1 MAKGTRCTHTKQA
14 GPFRKQATPFILII
28 LGGICGWLMT
38 RAHIPIGLQLVILM
52 TLTASVIALMA
63 RGDNLPV
70 QALLPKQ
77 TESETPFSNATS
89 SSLNLDFAEQAL
101 AKSHTCQLKLLCDS
115 LNLTSSAIIIH
126 SQTPG
131 HYHLHASHSNNPT
144 AINQEMATE
153 AGILLSL
160 KDDRSEISGHPSSQN
175 FQGLPYYRTGTSV
188 GGFMVISLKGIDQ
201 HHPLKTSGFLCV
213 DRKEQT
219 PWTQTE
225 KSMLRQ
231 AAHKISTDLY
241 VTEQLAEAN
250 HDKKAIKQICLA
262 LQDLNTVLNLQ
273 EAFEVTQTTVTSFT
287 SATLVAITLKDNQ
300 QHSVVSAVGPDAEK
314 LKDLTIL
321 NDPCLVN
328 QAIGLRRT
336 MTPKG
341 GQHPPMTLFTSPS
354 PIDTYQ
360 SLLIIP
366 LISDDQPIGTLIAG
380 GTTPKL
386 FSKDQQTLL
395 EVVAGQI
402 ATRIDLAKTHEK
414 IYHMATIDGLTGLV
428 NHRTFQNGLRKMLDR
443 ASRQKTKVALI
454 LCDIDHFKG
463 INDNYGHPFGDEVL
477 RQVARV
483 LKDAVRTVDLA
494 ARYGGEEFTLVLE
507 NADQTGGV
515 NLAERVRKEIEG
527 LRFSHA
533 NKEIRITI
541 SFGVSCY
548 PTLAR
553 DQSALISQA
562 DQALY
567 RSKEAGRNQT
577 QCYT

>member
-1 MAKGTRCTHTKQA
+1 MAKGNRCTHTKHTD
-14 GPFRKQATPFILII
+14 PFRKQATPFILII
-28 LGGICGWLMT
+28 LGGVCGWLMT
-38 RAHIPIGLQLVILM
+38 RSHVPLGLQLVILM
-52 TLTASVIALMA
+52 VLTASFIALMN
-63 RGDNLPV
+63 RGNNLPV
-70 QALLPKQ
+70 QALLQKPS
-77 TESETPFSNATS
+77 EGETPFSNATS

-115 LNLTSSAIIIH
+115 LNLTSSAIILH
-126 SQTPG
+126 SQTRG

-144 AINQEMATE
+144 AINQDMATE

-175 FQGLPYYRTGTSV
+175 FQGLPYYKTGTSV
-188 GGFMVISLKGIDQ
+188 GGFMVVSLKGIDQ

-213 DRKEQT
+213 DRKEQP
-219 PWTQTE
+219 PWTQAE
-225 KSMLRQ
+225 KNLIRQ

-241 VTEQLAEAN
+241 VTEQLTEAN

-273 EAFEVTQTTVTSFT
+273 EAFEVTQKTVTSLT

-300 QHSVVSAVGPDAEK
+300 QHNVVSAVGPNAKE
-314 LKDLTIL
+314 LNGLAIL
-321 NDPCLVN
+321 DDTCLVN
-328 QAIGLRRT
+328 QAISLQRT

-341 GQHPPMTLFTSPS
+341 GQHPPLTLFTSPS

-366 LISDDQPIGTLIAG
+366 LISNDQPIGTLIAG
-380 GTTPKL
+380 GTIPQL
-386 FSKDQQTLL
+386 FSKDQQALL

-428 NHRTFQNGLRKMLDR
+428 NHRTFQNGLGKMLNR
-443 ASRQKTKVALI
+443 ATRQKTKVALI
-454 LCDIDHFKG
+454 LCDIDHFKRV
-463 INDNYGHPFGDEVL
+463 NDNYGHPFGDKVL
-477 RQVARV
+477 RQVSRV
-483 LKDAVRTVDLA
+483 LKNAVRTVDLA

-515 NLAERVRKEIEG
+515 HLAERIRKEIAG
-527 LRFSHA
+527 LRFFHA
-533 NKEIRITI
+533 NKEIRITM

-548 PTLAR
+548 PTLAG
-553 DQSALISQA
+553 DQSSLISQA

-567 RSKEAGRNQT
+567 RCKEAGRNQT